1 MGGARLLVE
10 DLPHRGAGA
19 KRYAVR
25 CSWTVSHAAVIPSE
39 DQTVSRERMVTLALL
54 KHARECGRCDLSPLW
69 VHADLELRARIER
82 AMCSPDPRR
91 LPERRN

>member
-1 MGGARLLVE
+1 MGVARLIVE
-10 DLPHRGAGA
+10 DLPEWGAGA

-25 CSWTVSHAAVIPSE
+25 CEWTTSYAAIIPTPTETVGHAELVTVSLV
-39 DQTVSRERMVTLALL
+39 

-69 VHADLELRARIER
+69 VHADPKLRAEIER
-82 AMCSPDPRR
+82 AMLSPRPRR